1 MPNDL
6 KLWESLFESSDE
18 LISAYSCLRN
28 IAYTTVEALMKFTD
42 LALVGCK
49 NKRVVHLAL
58 HDKKKT
64 RKKNW
69 NRAMKIMNKGWNS
82 K

>member
-6 KLWESLFESSDE
+6 KLWDALFENSDE
-18 LISAYSCLRN
+18 LISTYSSLRN
-28 IAYTTVEALMKFTD
+28 IVYTTAEALMKFTD

-58 HDKKKT
+58 HGKKKT

-69 NRAMKIMNKGWNS
+69 NRAMKIMAKEWNRE
-82 K
+82 

>member
-6 KLWESLFESSDE
+6 KPWESLFESSDE
-18 LISAYSCLRN
+18 LISAYSFLRN

>member
-1 MPNDL
+1 MPNNL
-6 KLWESLFESSDE
+6 NLWEALFASSDE
-18 LISAYSCLRN
+18 LISAYSCLQN

-42 LALVGCK
+42 LALVGCE

>member
-64 RKKNW
+64 SKKNW

>member
-6 KLWESLFESSDE
+6 KLWEALFESSDE
-18 LISAYSCLRN
+18 LISTYSSIRT

-49 NKRVVHLAL
+49 KKRVVHLAL
-58 HDKKKT
+58 HGKKKT

-69 NRAMKIMNKGWNS
+69 NRAMKIMAKEWNS

>member
-6 KLWESLFESSDE
+6 KLWDVLFENSDE
-18 LISAYSCLRN
+18 LISAYSSLRN
-28 IAYTTVEALMKFTD
+28 IAYTTVEARMKFTY
-42 LALVGCK
+42 LALLGCQ

-58 HDKKKT
+58 HGKKKT

-69 NRAMKIMNKGWNS
+69 NRAMKIMTKEWNHE
-82 K
+82 

>member
-6 KLWESLFESSDE
+6 NLWDALFANSS
-18 LISAYSCLRN
+18 LRN
-28 IAYTTVEALMKFTD
+28 IAYTTAEALMKFTD
-42 LALVGCK
+42 LALVGCQ

-58 HDKKKT
+58 HGKKKT

-69 NRAMKIMNKGWNS
+69 NRAMKIMNKGVAS
-82 K
+82 

>member
-6 KLWESLFESSDE
+6 TLWESLFESSDE

-28 IAYTTVEALMKFTD
+28 IAYTTVETLMKFTD
-42 LALVGCK
+42 LALIGCK

-58 HDKKKT
+58 HGKKKT

-69 NRAMKIMNKGWNS
+69 NRAMKIIAKEWNHE
-82 K
+82 

>member
-6 KLWESLFESSDE
+6 NLWDALF
-18 LISAYSCLRN
+18 AYSSLRN
-28 IAYTTVEALMKFTD
+28 IAYTTAEALMKFTD
-42 LALVGCK
+42 LALIGCQ

-58 HDKKKT
+58 HGKKKT

-69 NRAMKIMNKGWNS
+69 NRAMKIMNKGVES
-82 K
+82 

>member
-6 KLWESLFESSDE
+6 NLWEALFASSDK
-18 LISAYSCLRN
+18 LISTYSCLRN
-28 IAYTTVEALMKFTD
+28 SAYTTVEALMKFTD

-58 HDKKKT
+58 HGKKKT
-64 RKKNW
+64 QKKNW

>member
-6 KLWESLFESSDE
+6 TLWDVLFANSNE
-18 LISAYSCLRN
+18 LISAYSSLRN
-28 IAYTTVEALMKFTD
+28 IAYTTTEALMKFTY
-42 LALVGCK
+42 LALDGCK

-58 HDKKKT
+58 HGKKKT

-69 NRAMKIMNKGWNS
+69 NRAMKIMNKGVES
-82 K
+82 

>member
-6 KLWESLFESSDE
+6 KLWEALFESSDE
-18 LISAYSCLRN
+18 LISTYSSIRT

-49 NKRVVHLAL
+49 
-58 HDKKKT
+58 KKT
-64 RKKNW
+64 RKKNL
-69 NRAMKIMNKGWNS
+69 NRAMKIMAKERNS

>member
-6 KLWESLFESSDE
+6 KLWDALFENSDE
-18 LISAYSCLRN
+18 LISTYSSLRN
-28 IAYTTVEALMKFTD
+28 IAYTTTKALMKFTY
-42 LALVGCK
+42 LALDGCK

-58 HDKKKT
+58 HGKKKT

-69 NRAMKIMNKGWNS
+69 NRAMKIMNKGWN
-82 K
+82 

>member
-6 KLWESLFESSDE
+6 TLWDVLFANSNE
-18 LISAYSCLRN
+18 LISAYSSLRN
-28 IAYTTVEALMKFTD
+28 IAYTTAEALMKFTD
-42 LALVGCK
+42 LALVGCQ

-58 HDKKKT
+58 HGKKKT

-69 NRAMKIMNKGWNS
+69 NRAMKIMNKGVES
-82 K
+82 

>member
-6 KLWESLFESSDE
+6 NLWEALFASSDE
-18 LISAYSCLRN
+18 LISAYSCLQN

-49 NKRVVHLAL
+49 NKKSSPFSAA
-58 HDKKKT
+58 
-64 RKKNW
+64 W
-69 NRAMKIMNKGWNS
+69 
-82 K
+82 

>member
-6 KLWESLFESSDE
+6 KLWDALFENADG
-18 LISAYSCLRN
+18 LISTYTSLRN
-28 IAYTTVEALMKFTD
+28 IVGTTVEALMKFTD
-42 LALVGCK
+42 LALVGCQ

-58 HDKKKT
+58 HGKKKT

-69 NRAMKIMNKGWNS
+69 NQAMKIMAKEWNHE
-82 K
+82 

>member
-6 KLWESLFESSDE
+6 NLWETLFASSDE
-18 LISAYSCLRN
+18 LISTYSCLRN
-28 IAYTTVEALMKFTD
+28 SAYTTVEALMKFTD

-58 HDKKKT
+58 HGKKKT

>member
-28 IAYTTVEALMKFTD
+28 IAYTTVESLMKFTD

-58 HDKKKT
+58 HGKKKT

-69 NRAMKIMNKGWNS
+69 NRAMKIMNKGWNL

>member
-28 IAYTTVEALMKFTD
+28 ITYTTVEALMKFTD

-58 HDKKKT
+58 HGKKKT
-64 RKKNW
+64 QKKNW
-69 NRAMKIMNKGWNS
+69 NRAVKIMNKGWNS

>member
-6 KLWESLFESSDE
+6 NLWDTLFAS
-18 LISAYSCLRN
+18 SCLRN

-42 LALVGCK
+42 LALVGCQ

-58 HDKKKT
+58 HGKKKT

-69 NRAMKIMNKGWNS
+69 NRAMKIMAKEWNHE
-82 K
+82 

>member
-6 KLWESLFESSDE
+6 NLWEALFASSDE
-18 LISAYSCLRN
+18 LISAYSCLQN

-42 LALVGCK
+42 LALVGCE

-58 HDKKKT
+58 HGKKKT
-64 RKKNW
+64 LKKNW
-69 NRAMKIMNKGWNS
+69 NRAMKIMAKERNHE
-82 K
+82 